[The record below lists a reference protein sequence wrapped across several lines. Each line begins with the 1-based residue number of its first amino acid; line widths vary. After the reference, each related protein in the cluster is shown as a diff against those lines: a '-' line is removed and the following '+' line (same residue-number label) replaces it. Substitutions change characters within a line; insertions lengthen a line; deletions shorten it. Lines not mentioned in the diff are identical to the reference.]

1 MSSHS
6 QDLAFPPAAAVPVK
20 KKRLYQHL
28 YFQVLCAIVIG
39 VLLGHFYP
47 SLGESMKPLGD
58 GFIKLVRMLIA
69 PIIFCTVVHGI
80 ASAGDMKK
88 VGRIGLKALIYFEV
102 MTTVALALGLL
113 SMNLVQPGAGMNVDP
128 STLDTMNQQETPA
141 SVVAAHIFD
150 TLVERDQ
157 NLKIV
162 PALASEVPKLV
173 APTVWEVKLRKGVK
187 FHNGEEFNADSVKF
201 SLERVKSGLRASS
214 NFRPIDRVEI
224 VDPYTVKVHT
234 AKPWPTF
241 VNIMTFRQASMY
253 PPKAYAG
260 KDSAF
265 ISKSPIGTG
274 PYKLVR
280 WSKDEEIVLEANEQ
294 YWRGAPR
301 IKTVVFRPIPDDAV
315 RVAALQNGEVD
326 VAVNIPPHL
335 ANIIAGHPKVFL
347 STAPSIR
354 TLQLMFVTHEFDA
367 QHKLV
372 GPYKGVTAD
381 KRVRQAIASALDV
394 DEIIKGVLDG
404 KAMRIA
410 TLLTPMHFGYD
421 ASLKPIKQ
429 DLGKVKQL
437 LTEAGYPSGLE
448 LTLNSP
454 QGRYVRDKEVAEA
467 VAGQL
472 TKAGIKTQLK
482 TYEFVSYLNNLVYVH
497 KPGPVWLIGW
507 GTPTLD
513 AETVYGPLF
522 RTGSNLG
529 NYSNADFDGMVDQA
543 QTETNEKQRLAL
555 YHRINKL
562 WLDDMP
568 AVPLYQQL
576 DLYGASKRLNWKARS
591 DELIKAYDMSIK

>member
-1 MSSHS
+1 M
-6 QDLAFPPAAAVPVK
+6 VV
-20 KKRLYQHL
+20 RR
-28 YFQVLCAIVIG
+28 LCALVIA
-39 VLLGHFYP
+39 LLVVPGLAWGAP
-47 SLGESMKPLGD
+47 QGK
-58 GFIKLVRMLIA
+58 VVIA
-69 PIIFCTVVHGI
+69 QG
-80 ASAGDMKK
+80 
-88 VGRIGLKALIYFEV
+88 
-102 MTTVALALGLL
+102 
-113 SMNLVQPGAGMNVDP
+113 VDP
-128 STLDTMNQQETPA
+128 TTLDTQNQQETPA
-141 SVVAAHIFD
+141 SVVATHIFD

-162 PALASEVPKLV
+162 PALAAELPKLV

-187 FHNGEEFNADSVKF
+187 FHNGEEFTAESVKF
-201 SLERVKSGLRASS
+201 SLERVKTGMRSSS
-214 NFRPIDRVEI
+214 NFRPIDNVEV
-224 VDPYTVKVHT
+224 VDPHTVKVHT
-234 AKPWPTF
+234 TKPWPTF
-241 VNIMTFRQASMY
+241 VSIMTFRQASMY

-265 ISKSPIGTG
+265 ISKNPIGTG
-274 PYKLVR
+274 PYKFVR

-294 YWRGAPR
+294 YWRGAPK

-335 ANIIAGHPKVFL
+335 ANIIAGHPKIFL

-354 TLQLMFVTHEFDA
+354 TLQLMFVTHEYDA

-381 KRVRQAIASALDV
+381 KRVRQAIAYALDV

-404 KAMRIA
+404 KAMRTA
-410 TLLTPMHFGYD
+410 TLLTPLHFGYD
-421 ASLKPIKQ
+421 PSLKPIKQ

-448 LTLNSP
+448 ITLNGP

-482 TYEFVSYLNNLVYVH
+482 TYEFVNYLNNLVYVH

-507 GTPTLD
+507 GTPTVD

-529 NYSNADFDGMVDQA
+529 NYHNADFDGMVDQA
-543 QTETNEKQRLAL
+543 QTQMDEKQRLAL

-562 WLDDMP
+562 WIDDMP

-576 DLYGASKRLNWKARS
+576 DLYGANKRLSWKARS
-591 DELIKAYDMSIK
+591 DELIKAYDMSLK

>member
-1 MSSHS
+1 MVVRRLCSLV
-6 QDLAFPPAAAVPVK
+6 LALLLAPGLAWAAPQGK
-20 KKRLYQHL
+20 
-28 YFQVLCAIVIG
+28 IVIAQG
-39 VLLGHFYP
+39 
-47 SLGESMKPLGD
+47 
-58 GFIKLVRMLIA
+58 
-69 PIIFCTVVHGI
+69 
-80 ASAGDMKK
+80 
-88 VGRIGLKALIYFEV
+88 
-102 MTTVALALGLL
+102 
-113 SMNLVQPGAGMNVDP
+113 VDP
-128 STLDTMNQQETPA
+128 TTLDTQNQQETPA
-141 SVVAAHIFD
+141 SVVATHLFD

-162 PALASEVPKLV
+162 PALAAELPKLV
-173 APTVWEVKLRKGVK
+173 APTTWEVKLRRGVK
-187 FHNGEEFNADSVKF
+187 FHNGEEFNAESVKF

-214 NFRPIDRVEI
+214 NFRLIDRVDI
-224 VDPYTVKVHT
+224 VDPYTVRIQT
-234 AKPWPTF
+234 SKPWPTF
-241 VNIMTFRQASMY
+241 TTIMNFRQASMY

-265 ISKSPIGTG
+265 ISKNPIGTG

-280 WSKDEEIVLEANEQ
+280 WSKDEEIVLEANDQ

-335 ANIIAGHPKVFL
+335 AGIIAGHPKLFL

-354 TLQLMFVTHEFDA
+354 TLQLMFVTHEYDA

-381 KRVRQAIASALDV
+381 KRVRQAIAHAIDV

-404 KAMRIA
+404 KAMRTA
-410 TLLTPMHFGYD
+410 TLLTPLHFGHD

-429 DLGKVKQL
+429 DLGRVKQL
-437 LTEAGYPSGLE
+437 LTEAGFPGGID

-467 VAGQL
+467 VTGQL
-472 TKAGIKTQLK
+472 NKAGIRTQLK
-482 TYEFVSYLNNLVYVH
+482 TYEFVNYLNTLVYQH

-507 GTPTLD
+507 GTPTID

-529 NYSNADFDGMVDQA
+529 NYHNADFDGMVDQA
-543 QTETNEKQRLAL
+543 QTQMDEKQRLAL

-562 WLDDMP
+562 WIEDMP

-591 DELIKAYDMSIK
+591 DELIKAYDMSLK

>member
-1 MSSHS
+1 MVVRRLCSLVFALLVVPG
-6 QDLAFPPAAAVPVK
+6 LAWAAPEGKV
-20 KKRLYQHL
+20 
-28 YFQVLCAIVIG
+28 VIAQG
-39 VLLGHFYP
+39 
-47 SLGESMKPLGD
+47 
-58 GFIKLVRMLIA
+58 
-69 PIIFCTVVHGI
+69 
-80 ASAGDMKK
+80 
-88 VGRIGLKALIYFEV
+88 
-102 MTTVALALGLL
+102 
-113 SMNLVQPGAGMNVDP
+113 VDP
-128 STLDTMNQQETPA
+128 TTLDTQNQQETPA
-141 SVVAAHIFD
+141 SVVASHLFD

-157 NLKIV
+157 NLKVV
-162 PALASEVPKLV
+162 PALAAELPKLV
-173 APTVWEVKLRKGVK
+173 GPTTWEVKLRQGVK
-187 FHNGEEFNADSVKF
+187 FHNGEEFNAESVKF
-201 SLERVKSGLRASS
+201 SLERVKTGLRASS
-214 NFRPIDRVEI
+214 NFRPIEKVDI
-224 VDPYTVKVHT
+224 VDPYTVRVQT
-234 AKPWPTF
+234 SKPWPIFPT
-241 VNIMTFRQASMY
+241 IMTSRQASMY

-265 ISKSPIGTG
+265 ISKNPIGTG

-280 WSKDEEIVLEANEQ
+280 WSKDEEIVLEANDQ
-294 YWRGAPR
+294 YWRGAPK

-335 ANIIAGHPKVFL
+335 ATIIANHPKIFL

-354 TLQLMFVTHEFDA
+354 TLQLMFVTHEYDA

-381 KRVRQAIASALDV
+381 RRVRQAIAYALDV

-404 KAMRIA
+404 KAMRTA
-410 TLLTPMHFGYD
+410 TLLTPLHFGYD
-421 ASLKPIKQ
+421 PALKPIKQ

-437 LTEAGYPSGLE
+437 LTEAGFPGGME

-467 VAGQL
+467 VTGQL

-482 TYEFVSYLNNLVYVH
+482 TYEFVNYLNTLVYVH

-507 GTPTLD
+507 GTATVD
-513 AETVYGPLF
+513 AELVYGPLF
-522 RTGSNLG
+522 RSGSNLG
-529 NYSNADFDGMVDQA
+529 NYHNADFDGMVDQA
-543 QTETNEKQRLAL
+543 QTQMDEKQRLAT

-562 WLDDMP
+562 WIDDMP
-568 AVPLYQQL
+568 AVPLYQQV

>member
-1 MSSHS
+1 MVVRRLCS
-6 QDLAFPPAAAVPVK
+6 LVAAVLLVVPGLAGAAPK
-20 KKRLYQHL
+20 GK
-28 YFQVLCAIVIG
+28 IVIAQG
-39 VLLGHFYP
+39 
-47 SLGESMKPLGD
+47 
-58 GFIKLVRMLIA
+58 
-69 PIIFCTVVHGI
+69 
-80 ASAGDMKK
+80 
-88 VGRIGLKALIYFEV
+88 
-102 MTTVALALGLL
+102 
-113 SMNLVQPGAGMNVDP
+113 VDP
-128 STLDTMNQQETPA
+128 TTLDTQNQQETPA
-141 SVVAAHIFD
+141 SVVASHLFD

-162 PALASEVPKLV
+162 PALAEELPKLV
-173 APTVWEVKLRKGVK
+173 APTTWEVKLRRGVK
-187 FHNGEEFNADSVKF
+187 FHNGEEFNAESVKW
-201 SLERVKSGLRASS
+201 SLERVKTGLRASS
-214 NFRPIDRVEI
+214 NFRPIEKVDI
-224 VDPYTVKVHT
+224 VDPYTVRVQT
-234 AKPWPTF
+234 SKPWPTF
-241 VNIMTFRQASMY
+241 TTIMTFRQASMY

-265 ISKSPIGTG
+265 ISKNPIGTG

-280 WSKDEEIVLEANEQ
+280 WSKDEEIVLEANDQ

-335 ANIIAGHPKVFL
+335 ATIIANHPKIFL

-354 TLQLMFVTHEFDA
+354 TLQLMFVTHEYDA
-367 QHKLV
+367 QHKPV

-381 KRVRQAIASALDV
+381 KRVRQAIAYALDV

-404 KAMRIA
+404 KAMRTA
-410 TLLTPMHFGYD
+410 TLLTPLHFGYD
-421 ASLKPIKQ
+421 PTLKPIKQ

-437 LTEAGYPSGLE
+437 LTEAGFPGGLE

-467 VAGQL
+467 VTGQL
-472 TKAGIKTQLK
+472 NKAGIKTQLK

-507 GTPTLD
+507 GTPTVD

-529 NYSNADFDGMVDQA
+529 NYHNPDFDGMVDQA
-543 QTETNEKQRLAL
+543 QTQMDEKQRLAT

-562 WLDDMP
+562 WIDDMP

-576 DLYGASKRLNWKARS
+576 DLYGANKRLNWKARS
-591 DELIKAYDMSIK
+591 DELIKAYDMSLR

>member
-1 MSSHS
+1 MVVRRLCSLV
-6 QDLAFPPAAAVPVK
+6 LALLVVPGLAWAAPQGK
-20 KKRLYQHL
+20 
-28 YFQVLCAIVIG
+28 IVIAQG
-39 VLLGHFYP
+39 
-47 SLGESMKPLGD
+47 
-58 GFIKLVRMLIA
+58 
-69 PIIFCTVVHGI
+69 
-80 ASAGDMKK
+80 
-88 VGRIGLKALIYFEV
+88 
-102 MTTVALALGLL
+102 
-113 SMNLVQPGAGMNVDP
+113 VDP
-128 STLDTMNQQETPA
+128 TTLDTQNQQETPA
-141 SVVAAHIFD
+141 SVVASHLFD

-162 PALASEVPKLV
+162 PALAEELPKLV
-173 APTVWEVKLRKGVK
+173 APTTWEVKLRRGVK
-187 FHNGEEFNADSVKF
+187 FHNGEEFNAESVKF
-201 SLERVKSGLRASS
+201 SLERVKTGLRASS
-214 NFRPIDRVEI
+214 NFRPIEKVDI
-224 VDPYTVKVHT
+224 VDPYTVRVQT
-234 AKPWPTF
+234 SKPWPTF
-241 VNIMTFRQASMY
+241 TTIMTFRQASMY

-265 ISKSPIGTG
+265 ISKNPIGTG

-294 YWRGAPR
+294 YWRGAAK

-335 ANIIAGHPKVFL
+335 ANIINNHPKIFL

-354 TLQLMFVTHEFDA
+354 TLQLMFVTHEYDA
-367 QHKLV
+367 QHKPV

-381 KRVRQAIASALDV
+381 KRVRQAIAYALDV

-404 KAMRIA
+404 KAMRTA
-410 TLLTPMHFGYD
+410 TLLTPLHFGYD
-421 ASLKPIKQ
+421 PALKPIKQ

-437 LTEAGYPSGLE
+437 LTEAGFPGGLE

-467 VAGQL
+467 VTGQL
-472 TKAGIKTQLK
+472 NKAGIKTQLK
-482 TYEFVSYLNNLVYVH
+482 TYEFVSYLNTLVYVH

-507 GTPTLD
+507 GTPTVD

-529 NYSNADFDGMVDQA
+529 NYHNADFDGMVDQA
-543 QTETNEKQRLAL
+543 QTQMDEKQRLAT

-562 WLDDMP
+562 WIDDMP

-591 DELIKAYDMSIK
+591 DELIKAYDMSLK